1 MKSIKLKLIIANV
14 IIVLFSVIST
24 STPSFLMEVASLKKN
39 IVKDANSKVE
49 NIWNSINLFLQ
60 KPIDYVKNAVSYVE
74 THSITQ
80 KQAESYFEKMLAG
93 ETELSSLYYTN
104 EIPYKDGGFFYSSSH
119 FIQAPDYDQTA
130 REWYKQSLGK
140 NGITVTDPYLDNI
153 TKDLVTTVA
162 HDVIIDNKQKGV
174 VGIDIG
180 LSDLKKMVTEVKLT
194 ESGKSFLLDKYGR

>member
-14 IIVLFSVIST
+14 IIVLFSVINT
-24 STPSFLMEVASLKKN
+24 SAPSFLMEVAGLKKN
-39 IVKDANSKVE
+39 IAKDVDAKVE

-60 KPIDYVKNAVSYVE
+60 KSVDYVNNATTYVK
-74 THSITQ
+74 THAITQ
-80 KQAESYFEKMLAG
+80 VQLEDYFEKMLAG

-180 LSDLKKMVTEVKLT
+180 LSDLKKMVT
-194 ESGKSFLLDKYGR
+194 